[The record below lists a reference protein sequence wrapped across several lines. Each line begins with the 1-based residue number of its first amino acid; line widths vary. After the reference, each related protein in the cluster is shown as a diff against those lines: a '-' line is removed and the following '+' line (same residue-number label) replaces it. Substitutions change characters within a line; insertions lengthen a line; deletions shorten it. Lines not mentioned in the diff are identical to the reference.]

1 MLGGSVY
8 EDHHFFDLC
17 DENGILIWQDF
28 AMGCTFYPQRSS
40 FTRNIEEEVISVVCK
55 LRNHPSVALW
65 SGNNEDD
72 IALRWSLLP
81 FNLDPNRDVVTRQ
94 VIPSVLYEFDPTRP
108 LSSQFSLYQ

>member
-1 MLGGSVY
+1 M
-8 EDHHFFDLC
+8 
-17 DENGILIWQDF
+17 
-28 AMGCTFYPQRSS
+28 
-40 FTRNIEEEVISVVCK
+40 ISVVCK

-108 LSSQFSLYQ
+108 YLPSSPYISEAVMKSIGRKIIFGDRGDITKIHST